1 MRFTIAT
8 AAALFFGATVY
19 ALPQRGSG
27 PPDPNSYENI
37 DISDLS
43 VWKDESGKV
52 TGASFGLTGED
63 ATDLSCE
70 VQNLESFP
78 TGVITCGDSMYRFA
92 LDKGE
97 STEFALHLYHDLGG
111 FAGFYGRGDVFTYCH
126 AGGLNRV
133 ICTQQYPTTIVID
146 NLPE

>member
-8 AAALFFGATVY
+8 AAALFFGAT
-19 ALPQRGSG
+19 AHAQPQRGGS

-37 DISDLS
+37 DISNLS

-52 TGASFGLTGED
+52 TSASFGLTGRD

-70 VQNLESFP
+70 VQNLEAVP
-78 TGVITCGDSMYRFA
+78 TEVITCGDSMYRFA
-92 LDKGE
+92 LVKGE
-97 STEFALHLYHDLGG
+97 STDFALRLYHDLGG
-111 FAGFYGRGDVFTYCH
+111 GAGFYGQGDVFTYCH

-133 ICTQQYPTTIVID
+133 ICSQQDPTTIVID

>member
-8 AAALFFGATVY
+8 AAALFFGATAY
-19 ALPQRGSG
+19 ALPQRGEA
-27 PPDPNSYENI
+27 PPDPNTYENI

-52 TGASFGLTGED
+52 TSAYFGLTGRD

-70 VQNLESFP
+70 VRNVEKLP
-78 TGVITCGDSMYRFA
+78 TEVITCGDSMYRFA

-97 STEFALHLYHDLGG
+97 STEFSLRIYHDLGG
-111 FAGFYGRGDVFTYCH
+111 SAGFYGQGDVFTYCH
-126 AGGLNRV
+126 AGGLNRM
-133 ICTQQYPTTIVID
+133 ICAQQFPTTIVID
-146 NLPE
+146 SRPE